1 MNITVVGGS
10 RGTGA
15 LVAQQAAAAGHEVRT
30 VSRSLT
36 TPVASVDHLALDAT
50 DAAAVQ
56 PAVHGADAVV
66 VTVGAPARAG
76 ETPRTDITRAVV
88 AAMKAEGV
96 RRIVVQSSWGVGD
109 SYDSMPFVMKRVVV
123 PLILK
128 QALVDHGLQE
138 TLLADSGLD
147 WTVLRPGGL
156 TNETTAGTVRLGPG
170 VGGPGTL
177 GRVARADVAALLLA
191 CLADP
196 ATIGHAYT
204 IAAG

>member
-1 MNITVVGGS
+1 MKITVVGGG

-15 LVAQQAAAAGHEVRT
+15 LVASQAAAAGHEVRT
-30 VSRSLT
+30 VSRSLSAPT
-36 TPVASVDHLALDAT
+36 AGVEHLTLDAT
-50 DAAAVQ
+50 DAAALQ
-56 PAVHGADAVV
+56 PAVTGADAVI

-76 ETPRTDITRAVV
+76 ETPRTDITLAVV
-88 AAMKAEGV
+88 AAMRADGV
-96 RRIVVQSSWGVGD
+96 RRIVAQSSWGVGD
-109 SYDSMPFVMKRVVV
+109 SYDSMPFVMKRVIV

-138 TLLADSGLD
+138 ALLAESGLD

-156 TNETTAGTVRLGPG
+156 TNESATGTVRLGPG

-191 CLADP
+191 CLTDP
-196 ATIGHAYT
+196 ETIGHAYT